1 MAVSFKVPASP
12 KRNISASDT
21 FIGVDLT
28 NTAVDME
35 GTRSPNAEN
44 MVRHVPGKVR
54 KRMGYYKEVL
64 FGKKT
69 NVNFAD
75 GTSSNAQQ
83 VFINV
88 NNVSQWIKI
97 YDLITKLPLNVNPDD
112 PVYIYTLYIEFD
124 YKAEADFKIINN
136 NITVTASDDWTHF
149 SGTMQDSSAYQI
161 SQIDI
166 KSDAEQEIYIKNC
179 SIMLDMDESYKW
191 SPAPKYFVE
200 CENNEPIYGC
210 HFLKNGKDPFVGD
223 RVVNVNRALNTSD
236 EYETVSGIS
245 RLIQLPLA
253 EIPGDGVKVYV
264 DFDYILERSYLIMY
278 LCDDPEYNN
287 LAVERG
293 RIYSAAN
300 HASFS
305 CTVYHH
311 GDESY
316 VSPQFPYLYFY
327 WEYNTAPPTLQIK
340 NLTVVYEKDDDY
352 EWSPAPEDS
361 NKKFHLKDLYSINPN
376 DYALMNNISEE
387 ISGSNISTSHSF
399 IIGSDEEKIKKRAYL
414 SFDIQVSA
422 TKASSVGLTFNPSSG
437 TGIFYRT
444 YITIGAGDVIKK
456 HYDYF
461 YELPDDAEY
470 YFKTLQI
477 DYSSSASSNKIQL
490 YIKDLKI
497 QSYTVRD
504 SYYVSPEWYLYHV
517 GDEMYLNAPGSK
529 DFKKVLEGANRH
541 ISRSWQLN
549 NKCYIID
556 GKDIYYF
563 SIEDGEIV
571 ESIGQDN
578 AYIPLVTFAKSPS
591 GGGTSRD
598 AINLLQPGFYE
609 QFIGESGVTEYQLS
623 FSGLDE
629 TPCRAWVL
637 NSSGN
642 WVPKT
647 EGTDFTVNRGTGKIT
662 FNTAPGTPPVT
673 GEDNVK
679 ILAYRTI
686 DDYRDRVTKCTIG
699 TLFGVGGASD
709 RIFLS
714 GNPDHP
720 NWDFYSQQYDPTY
733 FPDLGYSV
741 LGSEQS
747 RIMGYA
753 IVNNYLTTFKDGF
766 ETAQSVFV
774 REGDLLK
781 TGEEEKETSEPVFKL
796 INTLQGEGV
805 LAPYTFGYLQTEPLF
820 LTKAGVFAI
829 TEQDITGEKYTQNR
843 SFYLDGTLRK
853 EPNLSDAIATVY
865 DNQYILAVNNQL
877 FVLDGLQATRTDKS
891 EPYATRQYAG
901 FYCTNVPATYIWADD
916 ALCFGTADGRVCR
929 FYTDEKAPDSYNDDG
944 KAIYACWETP
954 DLDGQL
960 FYKNKT
966 FRYFAVRLMKAV
978 KTSVKMLSEKSGIW
992 TLIKEDVAVGKA
1004 PDFENWDFET
1014 FSFSCDESE
1023 RLLHSKVRV
1032 KKVDKARFRVEN
1044 DKVNE
1049 PFGLSDLALEYIE
1062 SGNYKG

>member
-54 KRMGYYKEVL
+54 KRMGYYKEIL

-69 NVNFAD
+69 NVNFLD
-75 GTSSNAQQ
+75 GTSASPIEILLNNPGNA
-83 VFINV
+83 FILYNT
-88 NNVSQWIKI
+88 IR
-97 YDLITKLPLNVNPDD
+97 PLNNEGA
-112 PVYIYTLYIEFD
+112 TLVLYVEFD
-124 YKAEADFKIINN
+124 YKSEDDFYIYTRS
-136 NITVTASDDWTHF
+136 NIVPASEDWTHY
-149 SGTMQDSSAYQI
+149 SAEI
-161 SQIDI
+161 TPAVSEIDKI
-166 KSDAEQEIYIKNC
+166 WIASDVIQNVSIKNC
-179 SIMLDMDESYKW
+179 AMMLEKDANYVW

-200 CENNEPIYGC
+200 RETNDPVYGV
-210 HFLKNGKDPFVGD
+210 HFLRRLGDSYEGD
-223 RVVNVNRALNTSD
+223 RVTNVNRALATSD
-236 EYETVSGIS
+236 TYESFSLTSTKTKIYDLVDELRVGVEVTIDFDFEITDYDYHDAYVYLFGSDTSFEHTRGADGHFTITTTVSDFNILHPEVDLS
-245 RLIQLPLA
+245 A
-253 EIPGDGVKVYV
+253 ENGRTLTILVKN
-264 DFDYILERSYLIMY
+264 FTAT
-278 LCDDPEYNN
+278 YN
-287 LAVERG
+287 
-293 RIYSAAN
+293 
-300 HASFS
+300 
-305 CTVYHH
+305 
-311 GDESY
+311 
-316 VSPQFPYLYFY
+316 
-327 WEYNTAPPTLQIK
+327 
-340 NLTVVYEKDDDY
+340 KDQKY
-352 EWSPAPEDS
+352 KWSPAPEDDGGTFNVDDLTIVGTKNYATNTSGTATGYNFGIDWAVADFNFYSSQEDERIEGFTHVKFDVTTS
-361 NKKFHLKDLYSINPN
+361 NTGTVSIDNLVLYFGKFTKDTPYYTS
-376 DYALMNNISEE
+376 YGNITTTLHVEAFVRDCS
-387 ISGSNISTSHSF
+387 S
-399 IIGSDEEKIKKRAYL
+399 
-414 SFDIQVSA
+414 VSA
-422 TKASSVGLTFNPSSG
+422 RWNLESIPTGTPQFKLNVSNVVLNKYDVRKAFN
-437 TGIFYRT
+437 
-444 YITIGAGDVIKK
+444 
-456 HYDYF
+456 
-461 YELPDDAEY
+461 
-470 YFKTLQI
+470 
-477 DYSSSASSNKIQL
+477 YSPKS
-490 YIKDLKI
+490 
-497 QSYTVRD
+497 
-504 SYYVSPEWYLYHV
+504 YLYHV
-517 GDEMYLNAPGSK
+517 GK
-529 DFKKVLEGANRH
+529 DFYLRDANTDIFDKAFSDANEH
-541 ISRSWQLN
+541 ISRSFQLN

-556 GKDIYYF
+556 GKGIYQYNV
-563 SIEDGEIV
+563 DGGSSV

-578 AYIPLVTFAKSPS
+578 AYIPTVTIGKEPS
-591 GGGTSRD
+591 GGGT
-598 AINLLQPGFYE
+598 AYEALNLIQPGFYE
-609 QFIGESGVTEYQLS
+609 LFQGKENKTQFQLS
-623 FSGLDE
+623 FSGLDA
-629 TPCRAWVL
+629 TACRAWLL
-637 NSSGN
+637 NSN
-642 WVPKT
+642 AEWVAKY
-647 EGTDFTVNRGTGKIT
+647 ENADFTVNRTTGKIT
-662 FNTAPGTPPVT
+662 FSTAPGESPIT

-679 ILAYRTI
+679 ILAYRTVP
-686 DDYRDRVTKCTIG
+686 DYRDRIVKCTTGI
-699 TLFGVGGASD
+699 LFGVAGAGD
-709 RIFLS
+709 RLFVT

-747 RIMGYA
+747 QIMGYA

-766 ETAQSVFV
+766 DMSQSVFV

-853 EPNLSDAIATVY
+853 EPNLEDAIATVY

-901 FYCTNVPATYIWADD
+901 FYCTNVPATYIWSDD

-929 FYTDEKAPDSYNDDG
+929 FYTDDKSPDSYNDDG

-992 TLIKEDVAVGKA
+992 TLIKEDVAIGNA

-1023 RLLHSKVRV
+1023 KLLHSKVRV

>member
-54 KRMGYYKEVL
+54 KRMGYYKEIL

-69 NVNFAD
+69 NVNFLD
-75 GTSSNAQQ
+75 GTSAYPLELLLNTPGLL
-83 VFINV
+83 V
-88 NNVSQWIKI
+88 NLYNTIQPIGGEGT
-97 YDLITKLPLNVNPDD
+97 LFT
-112 PVYIYTLYIEFD
+112 VYVEFD
-124 YKAEADFKIINN
+124 YKAEAEFD
-136 NITVTASDDWTHF
+136 VYDVLHHVPASDDWAHYSESFTF
-149 SGTMQDSSAYQI
+149 LGTRTINSLFITSS
-161 SQIDI
+161 
-166 KSDAEQEIYIKNC
+166 EIQNIAIKNC
-179 SIMLDMDESYKW
+179 ALMLEKDENYTW

-200 CENNEPIYGC
+200 RATNDPIYGC
-210 HFLKNGKDPFVGD
+210 HFLKNGKDSYNGD
-223 RVVNVNRALNTSD
+223 RVVNVNRALNTSSEFTTYD
-236 EYETVSGIS
+236 LSSLVSGQDIID
-245 RLIQLPLA
+245 LN
-253 EIPGDGVKVYV
+253 EIPGDGTTVYV
-264 DFDYILERSYLIMY
+264 EFDYIFTGSDIDFYICHESIEGSLVQISDTSGETEHMSYSFTM
-278 LCDDPEYNN
+278 
-287 LAVERG
+287 AH
-293 RIYSAAN
+293 SADITS
-300 HASFS
+300 SFNRKV
-305 CTVYHH
+305 TVYANSI
-311 GDESY
+311 DATRE
-316 VSPQFPYLYFY
+316 LK
-327 WEYNTAPPTLQIK
+327 IK
-340 NLTVVYEKDDDY
+340 NFSVMYEKNDDY
-352 EWSPAPEDS
+352 EWSAAPEDS
-361 NKKFHLKDLYSINPN
+361 DKKFTLTDLYSTNPTN
-376 DYALMNNISEE
+376 YALMTAVDDDATPAPVADKYYVVGDNN
-387 ISGSNISTSHSF
+387 
-399 IIGSDEEKIKKRAYL
+399 EKLKNGAHL
-414 SFDIQVSA
+414 SFDIQVST
-422 TKASSVGLTFNPSSG
+422 TKSAGLNIIIYLSDGTNTKNIFLENTQLDPDTF
-437 TGIFYRT
+437 Y
-444 YITIGAGDVIKK
+444 KK
-456 HYDYF
+456 HLDF
-461 YELPDDAEY
+461 
-470 YFKTLQI
+470 YFKPYDDSVFLRGIRLNMVRNT
-477 DYSSSASSNKIQL
+477 SSTTKVHTYVSNIEL
-490 YIKDLKI
+490 
-497 QSYTVRD
+497 QSYTVRE
-504 SYYVSPEWYLYHV
+504 SYYISPKWYLYHV
-517 GDEMYLNAPGSK
+517 GEDMYLNAPGSR
-529 DFKKVLEGANRH
+529 DFKKVLTGANRH
-541 ISRSWQLN
+541 ISKSWQLN
-549 NKCYIID
+549 NNSYIID
-556 GKDIYYF
+556 GKNIYYF
-563 SIEDGEIV
+563 SIEDGETV
-571 ESIGQDN
+571 EPIDQNN

-591 GGGTSRD
+591 GGGTSQY
-598 AINLLQPGFYE
+598 ALNMLQPGFYE

-629 TPCRAWVL
+629 TPCKAWIL
-637 NSSGN
+637 DNNGN
-642 WVPKT
+642 WNPKV
-647 EGTDFTVNRGTGKIT
+647 EGTDFTVNRGTGKVT
-662 FNTAPGTPPVT
+662 FTTAPGETPVT
-673 GEDNVK
+673 GEDSVR

-686 DDYRDRVTKCTIG
+686 DDYRDRVTKCTVG
-699 TLFGVGGASD
+699 VLFGVAGASD

-820 LTKAGVFAI
+820 LTKAGIYAI

-853 EPNLSDAIATVY
+853 EPNLEDAIATVY

-901 FYCTNVPATYIWADD
+901 FYCTNVPATYIWSDD

-929 FYTDEKAPDSYNDDG
+929 FYTDEKSPDSYNDDG